1 MNRPTVL
8 LRTKNNDWVLRQTLQ
23 SLFSQTISFDLRVID
38 SGSTDDTLN
47 ILKEWNITPETIS
60 PESYIP
66 GKVINDAVSTIK
78 SDLIIMLNSDS
89 VLLIED
95 ALEKTNKAS

>member
-23 SLFSQTISFDLRVID
+23 SLFSQTINFDLRVID

-47 ILKEWNITPETIS
+47 ILERS
-60 PESYIP
+60 RS
-66 GKVINDAVSTIK
+66 
-78 SDLIIMLNSDS
+78 
-89 VLLIED
+89 
-95 ALEKTNKAS
+95 